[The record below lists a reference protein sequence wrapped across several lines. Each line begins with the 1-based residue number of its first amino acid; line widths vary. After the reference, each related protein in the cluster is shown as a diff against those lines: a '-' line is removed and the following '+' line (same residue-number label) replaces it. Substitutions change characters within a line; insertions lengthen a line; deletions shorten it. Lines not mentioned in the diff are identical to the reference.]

1 MNTTGGERIGGT
13 FLVNGNVNLATD
25 VIFSSKDLN
34 QNPGLVQW
42 RWSLMS
48 WTGTAHRDHNGQ
60 PPAQLDVRLE
70 RREQAAGC
78 LRALSVTS

>member
-48 WTGTAHRDHNGQ
+48 WTGTRTGTTTVSL
-60 PPAQLDVRLE
+60 PPSWTFAWNDANKRLDAFE
-70 RREQAAGC
+70 P
-78 LRALSVTS
+78 